1 MNSYAKIK
9 EAQSSY
15 TSTEKVIAKYILEN
29 AADVLKCSAQSLGEK
44 TGTSAAAI
52 IRFSKKLGYN
62 GFSELKMSLAQSK
75 RAPEE
80 KIDFIISD
88 VMMSVMDG
96 IKFCKL
102 VKQNIHFCHIPLILL
117 TAKSTVGEQ
126 LTGLNTGA
134 DDYISKP
141 FVFSVLRAKV
151 QNILKGRQRAI
162 RNYAANIE
170 ANPAQIASN
179 GIDEE
184 LLNKAI
190 GIIEKNLEN
199 PNFSAEEF
207 SREMG
212 MSRSNLHLKLKA
224 LTGESAVEFIR
235 RIRFGHACRLLK
247 EGKYNVSEISTMVGF
262 TPSYF
267 TTSFKKYMGCLPSE
281 YVKNSK
287 I

>member
-1 MNSYAKIK
+1 MKLLLV
-9 EAQSSY
+9 EDD
-15 TSTEKVIAKYILEN
+15 
-29 AADVLKCSAQSLGEK
+29 ADVRKYLYENFSQSYHILQAENGEIAWDILNK
-44 TGTSAAAI
+44 G
-52 IRFSKKLGYN
+52 
-62 GFSELKMSLAQSK
+62 
-75 RAPEE
+75 E

-179 GIDEE
+179 GIDFGIYNETVVYFKLCFDQLGTTYIAFIFLSF
-184 LLNKAI
+184 LLLFLFD
-190 GIIEKNLEN
+190 IE
-199 PNFSAEEF
+199 
-207 SREMG
+207 
-212 MSRSNLHLKLKA
+212 
-224 LTGESAVEFIR
+224 
-235 RIRFGHACRLLK
+235 
-247 EGKYNVSEISTMVGF
+247 
-262 TPSYF
+262 
-267 TTSFKKYMGCLPSE
+267 
-281 YVKNSK
+281 NSK
-287 I
+287 FYNKSILECPSFLLLFCNSFLIS